1 MVIEACT
8 SIARKSGYS
17 INNPAAGF
25 VFQSSLSLLSRVMV
39 FVFMPLIGY
48 LADTNSLD
56 VSDLYLVI
64 LYVPTPLF
72 LFIVYFYRFKFE
84 TLITILLFRINKHGT
99 FFKKTNEQVR
109 IKKNKKY
116 IFKNFKKLYFLFT
129 LAYVPFYL
137 AWPIT
142 IMLMNEFN
150 DYRATVLGL
159 SSIFNGI
166 NTIFITVFLDPK
178 LTQLGKYSNI
188 INSLYSDLLILRVLS
203 ALISLFLII
212 LFVLVV

>member
-1 MVIEACT
+1 MATEACT

-25 VFQSSLSLLSRVMV
+25 VFQNSLSLLSRVMV

-48 LADTNSLD
+48 LADTNSLG

-64 LYVPTPLF
+64 LFAPTPLL
-72 LFIVYFYRFKFE
+72 LFMVYFYRFKLE
-84 TLITILLFRINKHGT
+84 TLVAILLFRINKHGT

-116 IFKNFKKLYFLFT
+116 ILKNFKKLYVSFT

-142 IMLMNEFN
+142 VTLMTEFN
-150 DYRATVLGL
+150 DYRATILGF

-178 LTQLGKYSNI
+178 LTQLGKYTNI

-203 ALISLFLII
+203 ALISLFLIM